1 MRLQPRKPGKRIRNK
16 EIRVEKRDG
25 ARDLRCY
32 GRHRS
37 RKLEREI
44 KYERVTR
51 LVLRTRA

>member
-1 MRLQPRKPGKRIRNK
+1 MRLQARKPGKRIRNK
-16 EIRVEKRDG
+16 ENRGEKRDG
-25 ARDLRCY
+25 ARDLGCY

-37 RKLEREI
+37 RKPEPEI

>member
-1 MRLQPRKPGKRIRNK
+1 MRLQPRKPGERIRNK
-16 EIRVEKRDG
+16 ENRGEKRDG

-32 GRHRS
+32 GRHT
-37 RKLEREI
+37 I

>member
-1 MRLQPRKPGKRIRNK
+1 MRLQPRKPGERIRNK
-16 EIRVEKRDG
+16 ENRGEKRDG

-32 GRHRS
+32 GRRRS
-37 RKLEREI
+37 HKLEREI